1 MFDRKPMSNDTKSQL
16 IYNTN
21 TNIKFSLI
29 LATGSWVAFNT
40 RAKTS
45 VSEKEEQRFVKLFD
59 QDIYHFHSFTTAI
72 GYSLIWRD
80 AAVIY
85 PIAIG
90 EAIKLFWLWLRFL
103 VELKDTAHLSATRP
117 RSDSHLPPPNG
128 HYHSNWNSRSFLP
141 ALEAPCHWYS

>member
-40 RAKTS
+40 RTKTS
-45 VSEKEEQRFVKLFD
+45 ASEKEEQKFVELFD
-59 QDIYHFHSFTTAI
+59 QDIYHFHYFTTAI
-72 GYSLIWRD
+72 GYSLIWWD
-80 AAVIY
+80 ATVIY

-90 EAIKLFWLWLRFL
+90 EAIKLFLLWLRFL

-117 RSDSHLPPPNG
+117 RSDSHLPPKMDIIIQIETPVRFSL
-128 HYHSNWNSRSFLP
+128 H
-141 ALEAPCHWYS
+141 